1 MIKPNNIS
9 LKNLKSVKE
18 TIAKHLCNINNL
30 SLTTGILPDSIA
42 IAKVTPV
49 YKKRLKNL
57 NALSIGPSL
66 YSQMLIKEKQV
77 GFQKKFPI
85 THTIISLTD
94 SIEKTM
100 ENNLFIY
107 FEFSLIYKKHLIP

>member
-18 TIAKHLCNINNL
+18 TIAKYLCNINNL

-49 YKKRLKNL
+49 YKKRLK
-57 NALSIGPSL
+57 
-66 YSQMLIKEKQV
+66 
-77 GFQKKFPI
+77 
-85 THTIISLTD
+85 T
-94 SIEKTM
+94 
-100 ENNLFIY
+100 
-107 FEFSLIYKKHLIP
+107 